1 MDNLIQQLTAT
12 ANHSRFQADKK
23 GFYESFFLRANH
35 PDKPQ
40 AFWIRYTVFEPR
52 DAAVPTIGEL
62 WATWFDGETGRH
74 VSVKTERP
82 VFECRFDSGRF
93 NVKVGDAYLDDRKAV
108 GAAGA
113 EDVIEWDLS
122 YAGDSEPLFLLP
134 YSMYATGFPKAKALV
149 GMPMAVFNGRL
160 TVNGSTLNIRDW
172 VGSQN
177 HNWGVRHTDSYA
189 WGQVAGFDNSPDSFL
204 ELATAQLKF
213 GPVKTP
219 RMTLVVLRHNGRE
232 YKLNSIMQ
240 SLKAFGRFDYF
251 KWDFK
256 SAVKEIS
263 IQGTILAGKYDF
275 VGLRYYN
282 PPGGIKHCL
291 NTKIAACRIAIETR
305 PGTHREVLETK
316 SRAAF
321 EIFTDDHQGHGIPIF
336 A

>member
-1 MDNLIQQLTAT
+1 MENSVQQLIAT
-12 ANHSRFQADKK
+12 ANYSRFRADKK
-23 GFYESFFLRANH
+23 GFYESYFLRANH
-35 PDKPQ
+35 PEKPQ

-82 VFECRFDSGRF
+82 IFECRFDPGRF
-93 NVKVGDAYLDDRKAV
+93 NVKVGDALLNDRTAV
-108 GAAGA
+108 GVAGA
-113 EDVIEWDLS
+113 EDIIEWDLF
-122 YAGDSEPLFLLP
+122 YRGECEPLFLLP
-134 YSMYATGFPKAKALV
+134 YKMYETGFPKAKALV
-149 GMPMAVFNGRL
+149 GMPMTVFNGRL
-160 TVNGSTLNIRDW
+160 TVNGTIVNINDW
-172 VGSQN
+172 IGSQN

-189 WGQVAGFDNSPDSFL
+189 WGQVAGFDNNPDTFL

-219 RMTLVVLRHNGRE
+219 RMTLMVVRHKGRE
-232 YKLNSIMQ
+232 YRLNSIIQ

-256 SAVKEIS
+256 SSAKEIS
-263 IQGTILAGKYDF
+263 IQGTILAGQYDF

-291 NTKIAACRIAIETR
+291 NTKIAACRMTIENGR
-305 PGTHREVLETK
+305 RNDRQVLETK

-321 EIFTDDHQGHGIPIF
+321 EIFTDDPQSHGVPIF

>member
-1 MDNLIQQLTAT
+1 MDKSVHQLTAA
-12 ANHSRFQADKK
+12 ANHSRFRADKK
-23 GFYESFFLRANH
+23 GFYESYFLRANH

-82 VFECRFDSGRF
+82 IFECRFDPDRF
-93 NVKVGDAYLDDRKAV
+93 NMYVGDALLDDGNAA

-113 EDVIEWDLS
+113 EDVIAWELS
-122 YAGDSEPLFLLP
+122 YKGDSKPLFLLP
-134 YSMYATGFPKAKALV
+134 YKMYETGFPKAKALV
-149 GMPMAVFNGRL
+149 GLPMAVFNGRL
-160 TVNGSTLNIRDW
+160 TVNGSTVNIHDW

-177 HNWGVRHTDSYA
+177 HNWGVKHTDSYA

-219 RMTLVVLRHNGRE
+219 RMTLVVFRHKGRE
-232 YKLNSIMQ
+232 YRLNSIMQ
-240 SLKAFGRFDYF
+240 SLKAVGRFDYF
-251 KWDFK
+251 KWAFK
-256 SAVKEIS
+256 SSAKELS
-263 IQGTILAGKYDF
+263 IQGTILAGKHDF

-282 PPGGIKHCL
+282 PPGGIKYCL
-291 NTKIAACRIAIETR
+291 NTKIAACRMTISTGR
-305 PGTHREVLETK
+305 RTDRLVLETK

-321 EIFTDDHQGHGIPIF
+321 EIFTDDHQAHGVPIF